1 MKKIETKNTA
11 IPKAEKKW
19 VIKDRVYRLI
29 DISPLVY
36 IIKNSDNY
44 WFDEEAGYDREV
56 KATAN
61 QKTVFVDEFKGDVRL
76 EHIIFRDGILA
87 VPARKT
93 VLQKLL
99 SLYHPWKDQIYS
111 ELDEEVIAT
120 DELSDIETE
129 IEALNA
135 AKDLDIDHAEAIL
148 RVERGSEVSELS
160 SKELKRD
167 IMVMAKKNPELFLD
181 LVRDENVELRN
192 LGIKAA
198 EAGIIQLSE
207 DNRTFTWVSNK
218 RKLMTVPYDE
228 HPYSALAAY
237 FKTDEGLEV
246 FKTLQK
252 RLK

>member
-11 IPKAEKKW
+11 TPKAEKKW

-120 DELSDIETE
+120 LSLIH
-129 IEALNA
+129 I
-135 AKDLDIDHAEAIL
+135 
-148 RVERGSEVSELS
+148 
-160 SKELKRD
+160 
-167 IMVMAKKNPELFLD
+167 
-181 LVRDENVELRN
+181 
-192 LGIKAA
+192 
-198 EAGIIQLSE
+198 
-207 DNRTFTWVSNK
+207 
-218 RKLMTVPYDE
+218 
-228 HPYSALAAY
+228 
-237 FKTDEGLEV
+237 
-246 FKTLQK
+246 
-252 RLK
+252 